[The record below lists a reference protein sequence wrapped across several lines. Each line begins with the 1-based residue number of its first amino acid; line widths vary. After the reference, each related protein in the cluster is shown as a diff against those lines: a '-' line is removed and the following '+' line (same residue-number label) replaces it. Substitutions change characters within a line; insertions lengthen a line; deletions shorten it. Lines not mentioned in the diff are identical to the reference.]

1 MRGLRQRRIIDSR
14 DVMRMEGRLRLRGW
28 RGEISGNVDKFDR
41 GLRKGFE
48 GGRIDEFRVGQ
59 TIKKRGRKIELSHAR
74 ALRGGSRGSGD
85 GLTRAKALSRRALRS
100 FAQHCHGLPLAVD
113 QRHQGKWTSNS
124 GRDPFVWGIWNQM
137 MEGH

>member
-1 MRGLRQRRIIDSR
+1 MRVLRQRRIIDTR
-14 DVMRMEGRLRLRGW
+14 DVMRMEGRKRLGGW
-28 RGEISGNVDKFDR
+28 EGVISGNVDKFDR
-41 GLRKGFE
+41 GLRQGVE
-48 GGRIDEFRVGQ
+48 GRRIVEFRVGQ
-59 TIKKRGRKIELSHAR
+59 TIKKRSREIELSHAS
-74 ALRGGSRGSGD
+74 ALRGGSRSSRD

-124 GRDPFVWGIWNQM
+124 GGDPFVWGIWNQM